1 MTRAARMQKFV
12 EMAGVEPASK
22 NTYSLATTRL
32 FPELDLALPRPKGSG
47 DASASNDKFQ
57 VFSSLPR
64 FNPIPV
70 CDSDA
75 TPPGVEADPR
85 VALKLGSHCYRCS
98 IYSFS
103 TFLTSAH
110 G

>member
-1 MTRAARMQKFV
+1 MTRTHMHAYFV

-22 NTYSLATTRL
+22 NAYTLATTRL
-32 FPELDLALPRPKGSG
+32 FPVLVLALPRPKGNG
-47 DASASNDKFQ
+47 DALASNDKFQ

-85 VALKLGSHCYRCS
+85 VTLN
-98 IYSFS
+98 
-103 TFLTSAH
+103 
-110 G
+110 